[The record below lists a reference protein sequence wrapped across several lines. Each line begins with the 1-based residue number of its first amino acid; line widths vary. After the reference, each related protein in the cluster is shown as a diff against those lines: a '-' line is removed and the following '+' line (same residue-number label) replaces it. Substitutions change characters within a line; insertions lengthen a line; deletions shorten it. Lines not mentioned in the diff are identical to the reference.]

1 MIPSS
6 LPNMYKTTTYKSE
19 LGFGNRLARL
29 LWNSIYLLLFRP
41 TPWFMNRWRLWLL
54 RRFGAEIDRS
64 CVVHS
69 SARIYAP
76 WKLKMAAR
84 ACLASNVYCFNVDTV
99 ELGVDTTVSEGAYL
113 CTASHDIYSAG
124 RELITRPI
132 RIEDNAWIFAK
143 ALIGPGVVIGEGA
156 VVAMGAVVVK
166 SVGDCEVVGGNPSR
180 VIKTRKLT

>member
-1 MIPSS
+1 V
-6 LPNMYKTTTYKSE
+6 YKSE
-19 LGFGNRLARL
+19 IYKSKLSLRNRLGRL
-29 LWNSIYLLLFRP
+29 LWGGVYLLLFRP
-41 TPWFMNRWRLWLL
+41 SPWFMYRWRVWLL
-54 RRFGAEIDRS
+54 RLFRADVATS

-76 WKLKMAAR
+76 WNLKMEAR
-84 ACLASNVYCFNVDTV
+84 ACLASQTYCFNVAPV
-99 ELGVDTTVSEGAYL
+99 EIGVDATVSEGCYL

-132 RIEDNAWIFAK
+132 RIENNAWVFAK